1 MSLSFKEIINKTIQT
16 HTMFA
21 DADQISVALS
31 GGADSVALLLVMV
44 QEAPCRHWTVRAVHV
59 NHHLRGAESSRDEE
73 FCRTLCL
80 KLGVTLSVAH
90 VDVTAHCE
98 KNRHLSIEMAAR
110 ELRYGAFERL
120 SQGKIATAHTLS
132 DSVETMLIHIAR
144 GTGLDGIC
152 GIPPVR
158 GRIVRPLIEVTRSQ
172 VEAFCEE
179 CGQNYVT
186 DSTNASPKFTRNR
199 LRSDVVPVLKTINPS
214 FEAAAGRL
222 MRLAAGD
229 ADYMEHAAEYLLRS
243 ATEPTGL
250 VVRKI
255 ANLHP
260 ALRTR
265 IIRRFLI
272 EEGQSVDE
280 QTIQR
285 ADALLQSARGS
296 IQISGEK
303 MLVNS
308 RGIFRTQS
316 PADRLPW
323 FWRNIALDPLQK
335 VLCIRLSDG
344 RWMTMRQLSL
354 RDIKLFVNYIPL
366 EYKNAIDCDRISRSL
381 VLRGRRPKDSLRQR
395 GRGCTKTLKK
405 LINEAAVPLP
415 ARDRLAVL
423 ADKGQLIWAE
433 GFGVCDSAAL
443 TIHTE
448 RAILIEMSGE
458 ELVPCTTT
466 SNAF

>member
-1 MSLSFKEIINKTIQT
+1 MSLSFVEMIRKTIET
-16 HTMFA
+16 HAMFA
-21 DADQISVALS
+21 DSDQVTVALS
-31 GGADSVALLLVMV
+31 GGADSVALLHVLV
-44 QEAPCRHWTVRAVHV
+44 QEAPSRHWTVCAIHV
-59 NHHLRGAESSRDEE
+59 NHHLRGAESSRDED
-73 FCRTLCL
+73 FCRTLCC
-80 KLGVTLSVAH
+80 KLGVPLSVVD

-98 KNRHLSIEMAAR
+98 KSRHLSIETAAR

-120 SQGKIATAHTLS
+120 PQGKIATAHTLS
-132 DSVETMLIHIAR
+132 DSVETMLFNLVR
-144 GTGLDGIC
+144 GTGLDGIR

-158 GRIVRPLIEVTRSQ
+158 GRIVRPFIEVTRSQ

-179 CGQNYVT
+179 LKQPYVT
-186 DSTNASPKFTRNR
+186 DSSNASPKFTRNR
-199 LRSDVVPVLKTINPS
+199 LRSDVVLVLKDINPS

-229 ADYMEHAAEYLLRS
+229 ADYLEKASEHLLNS

-265 IIRRFLI
+265 IIRRFLST
-272 EEGQSVDE
+272 EGQSIDE
-280 QTIQR
+280 QTILR

-303 MLVNS
+303 MLVSS
-308 RGIFRTQS
+308 RGIFRMES
-316 PADRLPW
+316 PVDRLPG
-323 FWRNIALDPLQK
+323 FWRNIALDPLQE
-335 VLCIRLSDG
+335 VLRVRLADG
-344 RWMTMRQLSL
+344 RWMTIRQLSL

-366 EYKNAIDCDRISRSL
+366 EFKNAVDCDRISRSL
-381 VLRGRRPKDSLRQR
+381 VLRGKRPKDSLRQW

-405 LINEAAVPLP
+405 LINEAAVPLS

-423 ADKGQLIWAE
+423 ADKGRLIWAE
-433 GFGVCDSAAL
+433 GFGVRDSAAL

-448 RAILIEMSGE
+448 RAVLIEMSGE
-458 ELVPCTTT
+458 ELVPCTMT